1 MYEKGN
7 FASTYTEVPNSNPG
21 RAWRDGM
28 VSGNGE
34 NGYITSGSPYT
45 DSFIFQYMWYNY
57 PSPDPRVIP
66 EQLTGQLADARWNV
80 FNQNDQWKITDA
92 DGTTRRRPFYYSY
105 HPGHQLRLSMNDK
118 GTMSGYERWTNYE
131 TAETGVR
138 YTDEFGEWIRTSF
151 TSRED
156 NVTIT
161 KIVQSSS
168 GAKINMIISI
178 DDVSSMYKARNG
190 MSELT
195 ALHYKK
201 LVDPNA
207 EYIAQVAHYPSYPG
221 SELINGGYAGLTQVI
236 VVNGTK
242 KRVLLTD
249 TNEPMNVGTEQNP
262 AIQVI
267 GAEAVY
273 VITQSNRTFDMGKIE
288 DFAGMT
294 QYAIVDNLFKNTNSV
309 AEQYKDTSGHFDYN
323 AALVPHAKK
332 HSAEFN
338 AVCFTLQGDED
349 FKSADNL
356 VLINAQR
363 ASETRINHAFME
375 QVYNQGRYAQ
385 ICCSGSSAPRL
396 YGMWTGEWNPA
407 WRAIYT
413 LDANVNL
420 QVSPMNTG
428 HLTQAQLGYIT
439 FFLRNT
445 ADFEYNARM
454 AYGMHDAL
462 QISVNSDGDRGMHIE
477 YDNDY
482 PFEYWNAGASWCLLP
497 IFEYWQCY
505 GNGQIPIN
513 DNMRIHDL
521 KPLLSV
527 NDGGLTDEQ
536 FRLLIEQGHLDLEKD
551 ILLPLLTKQANFWEQ
566 LCTPE
571 YYTDINGNACYEK
584 GKSTLHPG
592 EQYMIIPTYSPE
604 NNPIGYNSTITA
616 NATMDIA
623 AARDGLHMVIAM
635 EKAVK
640 RDGYE
645 AAIVKWGDLL
655 KLLPDYKV
663 DKDGALR
670 EWAMNEYTEN
680 NNHRHL
686 SHLYPAWPAYETQNN
701 MELVKAANI
710 AIENRNTYNTGDATA
725 GHGWMHK
732 ALVYARLKN
741 GEGVISSLLPMMTD
755 AGYYTSLMTD
765 HDTNRRNDSYC
776 TDTSFGT
783 VGIVHEALLFS
794 NTGEIEVLPALPS
807 EWKSGS
813 IHGLMA
819 RTQVEVREL
828 SWDILSKTVSVTLQS
843 VADHNQIKLK
853 AGISWAKATVNG
865 REAEALDDGFGKHIL
880 LTLSSGINVTV
891 VFNLFDSRNVFEI
904 CETSRTV

>member
-1 MYEKGN
+1 MTKISKITRMYEKGN
-7 FASTYTEVPNSNPG
+7 YANTYKEVATTNPG
-21 RAWRDGM
+21 LAWREGM
-28 VSGNGE
+28 ISGNGE

-45 DSFIFQYMWYNY
+45 DSFIFQNMWFNY
-57 PSPDPRVIP
+57 PSRDPRAIP
-66 EQLTGQLADARWNV
+66 GELTGQLADARWNV
-80 FNQNDQWKITDA
+80 FKQNDQWKITFP
-92 DGTTRRRPFYYSY
+92 DGKTRVRTYLYCY
-105 HPGHQLRLSMNDK
+105 HPGHQLRLGVTDK
-118 GTMSGYERWTNYE
+118 GAVSDYERWTNYE

-156 NVTIT
+156 NVSIT
-161 KIVQSSS
+161 KISQSSE

-178 DDVSSMYKARNG
+178 DDISSMYKSRDG

-195 ALHYKK
+195 ALQYKK
-201 LVDPNA
+201 LVEQSA
-207 EYIAQVAHYPSYPG
+207 AYIAQVAHYPSYQD
-221 SELINGGYAGLTQVI
+221 SELSNGGYAGLTQII

-242 KRVLLTD
+242 KRVLLAD
-249 TNEPMNVGTEQNP
+249 TNEPMNVGMEQNP

-267 GAEAVY
+267 DADAVY
-273 VITQSNRTFDMGKIE
+273 LITQSNRTFDMGKIE

-294 QYAIVDNLFKNTNSV
+294 QYAIVDNLFQNTNAV
-309 AEQYKDTSGHFDYN
+309 AEKYKDAYGKFDYQ
-323 AALVPHAKK
+323 AALTPHVLK

-338 AVCFTLQGDED
+338 AVQFTLIGDED
-349 FKSADNL
+349 DKSADN
-356 VLINAQR
+356 VTLINAQK
-363 ASETRINHAFME
+363 ASKTRINHAFME
-375 QVYNQGRYAQ
+375 QVYNQGRYALL
-385 ICCSGSSAPRL
+385 CCSGSSAPRL
-396 YGMWTGEWNPA
+396 YGMWTGEWNPG
-407 WRAIYT
+407 WRGIYT

-428 HLTQAQLGYIT
+428 HFTQAQLGYIT

-445 ADFEYNARM
+445 PDFEYNARM

-462 QISVNSDGDRGMHIE
+462 QVSVNSDIDRAMHVE

-497 IFEYWQCY
+497 IFEFWQCY
-505 GNGQIPIN
+505 GNGQIPIK

-521 KPLLSV
+521 KPLLSIK
-527 NDGGLTDEQ
+527 DGGLTDEEFSQ
-536 FRLLIEQGHLDLEKD
+536 LIENGFLDLEKD

-584 GKSTLHPG
+584 GKTALNPG
-592 EQYMIIPTYSPE
+592 EKYLLIPTYSPE

-623 AARDGLHMVIAM
+623 AARDGLHMVISM

-645 AAIVKWGDLL
+645 TVVTKWEVLL
-655 KLLPDYKV
+655 GLMPDYKV

-670 EWAMNEYTEN
+670 EWAMSEYTEN

-701 MELVKAANI
+701 TELTEAAII
-710 AIENRNTYNTGDATA
+710 AVENRNKYNTGDATA

-741 GEGVISSLLPMMTD
+741 GDGVISSLLPMMTD
-755 AGYYTSLMTD
+755 SGYYTSLMTD
-765 HDTNRRNDSYC
+765 HDTNRRNDCYC
-776 TDTSFGT
+776 TDTLFGT
-783 VGIVHEALLFS
+783 VGAVNEALLFS
-794 NTGEIEVLPALPS
+794 NTGEIEILPALPS

-813 IHGLMA
+813 IKGLMA
-819 RTQVEVREL
+819 RTRVKVSGL
-828 SWDILSKTVSVTLQS
+828 FWDTNIACVTLKS
-843 VADHNQIKLK
+843 VVNQNKVKVKVGIPWTK
-853 AGISWAKATVNG
+853 AMVNAQ
-865 REAEALDDGFGKHIL
+865 EVEALDDEFGKHIR
-880 LTLSSGINVTV
+880 LTLNSGIDVTV
-891 VFNLFDSRNVFEI
+891 VFILSN
-904 CETSRTV
+904 